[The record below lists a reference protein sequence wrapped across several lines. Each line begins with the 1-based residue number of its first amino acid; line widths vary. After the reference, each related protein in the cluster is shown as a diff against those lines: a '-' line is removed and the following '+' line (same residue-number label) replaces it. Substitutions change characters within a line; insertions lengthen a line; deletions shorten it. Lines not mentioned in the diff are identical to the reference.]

1 MSGLIL
7 TRPQV
12 GSGIPGTI
20 QKNIIIPASPPSA
33 PGSNIVI
40 VDSCYCEFNISVK
53 WLYTIYSDSK
63 DKVVSGEVLA
73 MHRGGANPSHSWYG
87 ITGDL
92 KLLPH
97 TLNVESVSNILQL
110 KITNL
115 SGNFPDPTKR
125 ISYNVNIT
133 RIQILI

>member
-7 TRPQV
+7 TRPQS
-12 GSGIPGTI
+12 GSGVPGTSK
-20 QKNIIIPASPPSA
+20 KNIIIPASPPSN

-40 VDSCYCEFNISVK
+40 VDSCYCEYNIFIK
-53 WLYTIYSDSK
+53 WLYSIYSDSK
-63 DKVVSGEVLA
+63 DKVVSGEILA
-73 MHRGGANPSHSWYG
+73 IHRGGTNSSYSWYG
-87 ITGDL
+87 ITGDF

-97 TLNVESVSNILQL
+97 TINVEASSNVLEL

-125 ISYNVNIT
+125 ISYNVNII
-133 RIQILI
+133 RIQILT